1 MTVVKMIKSD
11 VKAALNQR
19 EKGYKK
25 KIMECKRLQVLSHQT
40 YFDLFEILRGC
51 SIRQDEHCYDI
62 LFKIQRLDFWI
73 LVGWFVP
80 KLFFNSFQL
89 KILLLL
95 FFKVRYT
102 YYANILEVVIYMII
116 LLIFYEYKIFF
127 IAFSGN
133 NVKGKCSK

>member
-51 SIRQDEHCYDI
+51 SIGQDEHCYDI